1 MNNNYNQSNKSGKVG
16 WGIILVGIGA
26 FLLLSN
32 MGLVPSFG
40 ELIGAFWPMI
50 IIFVALMFHVGF
62 YSNKNRV
69 GLLVPGGI
77 LLTIGIVCQSATL
90 WNLWRFMWPG
100 FILAPAVGLFELY
113 IFGKRNKGLL
123 IPIGIL
129 TGLSLIFFSM
139 SFRSLGGM
147 ARYIVPAMLILIGIA
162 VLAKDKKQQNG
173 YAYHENHQSNEQQN
187 YYDNSS
193 DI

>member
-1 MNNNYNQSNKSGKVG
+1 
-16 WGIILVGIGA
+16 
-26 FLLLSN
+26 
-32 MGLVPSFG
+32 
-40 ELIGAFWPMI
+40 
-50 IIFVALMFHVGF
+50 
-62 YSNKNRV
+62 
-69 GLLVPGGI
+69 
-77 LLTIGIVCQSATL
+77 
-90 WNLWRFMWPG
+90 MWPG